1 MHLDTLPETNS
12 SSVLKITQLPK
23 GKKLVFQNINFQ
35 LRHVSFREGSPP
47 FGATK
52 ATQKQRSEQFAADAA
67 KSVSEGK
74 MEWYEDD
81 EMPNNYEIH

>member
-1 MHLDTLPETNS
+1 MLVSGRVHHLL
-12 SSVLKITQLPK
+12 
-23 GKKLVFQNINFQ
+23 G
-35 LRHVSFREGSPP
+35 
-47 FGATK
+47 